1 MDNYNNQRVRLF
13 VTTHKNV
20 NRFESDVMQPVQVG
34 LHEGSY
40 RFPWAFHD
48 DEGENISDRNPR
60 YCELTT
66 QYWAWKNVDADY
78 YASAIIA
85 AILISPTLLTRRIH
99 TAKSWMTTSTPEP

>member
-20 NRFESDVMQPVQVG
+20 NRFESDIMQPVQVG

-48 DEGENISDRNPR
+48 DEGENISDRNPTLLR
-60 YCELTT
+60 TDHPIL
-66 QYWAWKNVDADY
+66 AWKNVDADY
-78 YASAIIA
+78 YGFCHY
-85 AILISPTLLTRRIH
+85 RRYF
-99 TAKSWMTTSTPEP
+99 